1 MPFPAAPLP
10 TLSAEWLP
18 LRRLGAGAMGEV
30 FEVRAAGADDA
41 APTRALKVLHA
52 HLLHTPEARARFSRE
67 IRVLRSIDHPAM
79 CRVFDDG
86 ETTDGRPYFV
96 MECLSGLNFREWL
109 RAHAGPEHL
118 DAALDL
124 VAAVL
129 PPLATAHDRGVIHR
143 DLKPENLFVA
153 ALPGGGTQVKVLDFG
168 IAADPDDERAT
179 RTGLTMGSPAY
190 MSPEQAV
197 SPRQCTPAS
206 DVWSLGV
213 ILYEI
218 LTGQTPFQAETPL
231 AVCLAVMRT
240 EPAAVD
246 TLAPDVSP
254 ALAALVHRCLSK
266 TPEDR
271 PADARA
277 LGAALSMARRATR
290 EVSVVSWPTFS
301 GPAVSS
307 EVGDPPPGPEP
318 AAARPA
324 EPPGR
329 RRRAPLVVAAVVA
342 ASAAAFFAFT
352 RTPSPRPAA
361 TDVSPPTVAVAQP
374 APATVVLSPPTVA
387 RPAAPDPV
395 APSEPAPAVG
405 STSAPAVARTIAAR
419 PAAAS
424 GARSPRPPAATVDT
438 APASAS
444 ATSAP
449 VVAEAPSAPPTAAPA
464 PPTAAPTQ
472 TVAVSAAP
480 REPPRVVEA
489 VAPAPP
495 PPPAPKT
502 RPAPATRPPFV
513 TF

>member
-1 MPFPAAPLP
+1 MPTPAAPLP

-18 LRRLGAGAMGEV
+18 VRRLGAGAMGEV
-30 FEVRAAGADDA
+30 FEVRAAGADDDE
-41 APTRALKVLHA
+41 PTRALKVLHA

-86 ETTDGRPYFV
+86 ETTDGRPFFV
-96 MECLSGLNFREWL
+96 MECLAGLNFREWL

-153 ALPGGGTQVKVLDFG
+153 SLPDGGTQVKVLDFG

-246 TLAPDVSP
+246 GLAPDVSP

-271 PADARA
+271 PADARL
-277 LGAALSMARRATR
+277 LGAALSTARRATR
-290 EVSVVSWPTFS
+290 EVSIVSWPTFS
-301 GPAVSS
+301 GPAASPTTA
-307 EVGDPPPGPEP
+307 ERPLAAEP
-318 AAARPA
+318 AAPDVHRPA
-324 EPPGR
+324 GR
-329 RRRAPLVVAAVVA
+329 GRAPLVAAGLL
-342 ASAAAFFAFT
+342 AAAAGTLFAFS
-352 RTPSPRPAA
+352 RSPSPRSDAA
-361 TDVSPPTVAVAQP
+361 DASPPTVAVAEP
-374 APATVVLSPPTVA
+374 APATVVRPDTPGTRPPPEPGPVGVSAQTNAVVTVSPAQPGPA
-387 RPAAPDPV
+387 GSGAAPKAPSARSRSSTAV
-395 APSEPAPAVG
+395 APPATTPAP
-405 STSAPAVARTIAAR
+405 
-419 PAAAS
+419 
-424 GARSPRPPAATVDT
+424 
-438 APASAS
+438 
-444 ATSAP
+444 SAP
-449 VVAEAPSAPPTAAPA
+449 VVADVPSAPPTTAPA
-464 PPTAAPTQ
+464 PPTTAPTQ
-472 TVAVSAAP
+472 PEAATVSAAP

-495 PPPAPKT
+495 PAPKT